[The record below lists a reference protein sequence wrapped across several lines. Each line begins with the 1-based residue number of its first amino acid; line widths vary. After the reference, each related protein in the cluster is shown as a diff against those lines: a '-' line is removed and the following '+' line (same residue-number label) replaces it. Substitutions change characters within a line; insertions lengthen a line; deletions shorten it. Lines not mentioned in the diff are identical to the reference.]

1 MKNVLLWMALS
12 VCVAHGAAAQSL
24 CTSDGQA
31 APLTLVE
38 HFISADCEACWRA
51 APAAKPGPRA
61 LSLDWIV
68 PSGRGDDAP
77 LSAAAIREAQ
87 IRLDALGQA
96 RPASATVT
104 RTKLLGRQAG
114 QLRVA
119 QGAPLGGYIGAIIEY
134 KTKAKAR
141 QQKPLTAW
149 LLLVETIAAGV
160 EGAQVEKNLVRNV
173 LVSTWEQAD
182 QRSETGPASYRE
194 LRPLNVPQGAKPERL
209 RLVAWVQDARGQVLS
224 AAQSVCAAP
233 KETH

>member
-1 MKNVLLWMALS
+1 MKKVFLWMALS
-12 VCVAHGAAAQSL
+12 VCVAHGATARSL

-31 APLTLVE
+31 TPLTLVE

-51 APAAKPGPRA
+51 APTAKPGPRA

-68 PSGRGDDAP
+68 PSGRGDDAA

-87 IRLDALGQA
+87 IRLDALGPA
-96 RPASATVT
+96 RPAAATVIT
-104 RTKLLGRQAG
+104 TKLLGRQAG

-119 QGAPLGGYIGAIIEY
+119 QGAPLGGYIGTIIEY

-141 QQKPLTAW
+141 QQEPLTAW

-173 LVSTWEQAD
+173 LIVTWNKPD
-182 QRSETGPASYRE
+182 QRSATGQTIYRE
-194 LRPLNVPQGAKPERL
+194 LRPLSIPQGAKPERL
-209 RLVAWVQDARGQVLS
+209 RLIGWVQDGRGQMLS
-224 AAQSVCAAP
+224 AAQSVCAP
-233 KETH
+233 TLETR